1 MCLQED
7 DKNEYG
13 SNKLSITEK
22 RRSPASLASSEW
34 TELLN
39 KWQLDDEIGRRRIQH
54 ARAIQL
60 IFYDDDDEGCWPDD
74 DDDHQQQHWSTI
86 FDESSSEEN
95 RTNSR
100 ETTYNWSYCRLEGL
114 SGEEASEI

>member
-22 RRSPASLASSEW
+22 RRSPVSLASSEW

-74 DDDHQQQHWSTI
+74 DHHQQQHWSTI

>member
-74 DDDHQQQHWSTI
+74 DHHQQQHWSTI